1 MPGRQTMSN
10 PLIAGLTV
18 IMLMVPTLTGATV
31 EQNGA
36 RFDERIEQAGE
47 RLRLTGTGV
56 AKYRIVFT
64 VYAAGLYLPPDA
76 DADQALA
83 TDTPRR
89 LEIQYFHDISAE
101 DIIRAANTKLDEQL
115 SPARQTRLQPKI
127 DRFHALFQAVSD
139 GDRYRMEYI
148 PGEGTRLAFNG
159 KPVGQV
165 SGGDFAAAYFGIWLD
180 ADDPLSRGLRR
191 DLLAG
196 AESSGTD

>member
-1 MPGRQTMSN
+1 MVKSLTAA
-10 PLIAGLTV
+10 LIAV
-18 IMLMVPTLTGATV
+18 MLVAPAMADATV

-36 RFDERIEQAGE
+36 RFDERIELAGE
-47 RLRLTGTGV
+47 DLNLTGTGV

-64 VYAAGLYLPPDA
+64 VYAAGLYLPPSA

-89 LEIQYFHDISAE
+89 LEIEYFHDISAE

-115 SPARQTRLQPKI
+115 TPARQERLQPKI
-127 DRFHALFQAVSD
+127 DRFHALFQAVTD

-148 PGEGTRLAFNG
+148 PNEGTRLAFNG

-165 SGGDFAAAYFGIWLD
+165 AGGDFASAYFGIWLD
-180 ADDPLSRGLRR
+180 ANDPLSRGLRR

-196 AESSGTD
+196 AASAESD